1 MADIKIVLS
10 ADASK
15 VEKQLAKTLSSV
27 VTTFDKAGAKSKG
40 AADKSGE
47 SWKKSNEKAF
57 GSQARSMVMG
67 YMASIGGVAAA
78 VRMIGDAWRYTQ
90 ERQEGAARAARES
103 LNTGGALSQVTKTDQ
118 EFRMAS
124 AQARQ
129 IRTLGGAE
137 SMAEAN
143 QTVFSLRSA
152 GLTSEQ
158 DVLFAA
164 QAKGVFDPNSLAES
178 TGKLRSAFPAGE
190 VGSLKDVTSKGMAAA
205 APVSGVNVGGMLSVM
220 PIAAGAASRLGMTD
234 EELMAMIS
242 VATQRMGSPER
253 AATAVNRMLGATL
266 EAGAPKGAGMAN
278 ILFTMQQK
286 VKDMSFGERQTFL
299 GGIRGEKGFSALEM
313 GDFQPVMERQS
324 AIEEAQRTGAAG
336 QAIRRAR
343 SDPIFEA
350 ARLARAAEGSKEVA
364 SMEVESIARNKARA
378 IMDKSEARGLRRGDS
393 SFEIWG
399 RRAGQ
404 KFVRMLT
411 GDEGVI
417 DEWGDD
423 TVNMSF
429 AEKIMYYHARKTG
442 KGTSEQNAVNDGGNA
457 AEANSGPMVAGS
469 QTRKPVLVEFNNVGK
484 DPVIP
489 SWDPRYTGK

>member
-1 MADIKIVLS
+1 
-10 ADASK
+10 
-15 VEKQLAKTLSSV
+15 
-27 VTTFDKAGAKSKG
+27 
-40 AADKSGE
+40 
-47 SWKKSNEKAF
+47 
-57 GSQARSMVMG
+57 
-67 YMASIGGVAAA
+67 
-78 VRMIGDAWRYTQ
+78 
-90 ERQEGAARAARES
+90 
-103 LNTGGALSQVTKTDQ
+103 LSQVTKTDQ

-137 SMAEAN
+137 SMNEAN
-143 QTVFSLRSA
+143 QIMFNLASA

-164 QAKGVFDPNSLAES
+164 QSKGVFDPNSLAVS
-178 TGKLRSAFPAGE
+178 AGKLRSTMPGE
-190 VGSLKDVTSKGMAAA
+190 DVGSLRDITSKGMAAA
-205 APVSGVNVGGMLSVM
+205 APLVGTDVGEILSVL
-220 PIAAGAASRLGMTD
+220 PVAAGNAAKLGMTD
-234 EELMAMIS
+234 EELMAMVS
-242 VATQRMGSPER
+242 LAAQRMKSPE
-253 AATAVNRMLGATL
+253 LGATGVDRML
-266 EAGAPKGAGMAN
+266 AGALKAGAPKGAGMAN
-278 ILFTMQQK
+278 ILFTMQK
-286 VKDMSFGERQTFL
+286 HVEGMSFTDRQRFL
-299 GGIRGEKGFSALEM
+299 GDVRGEKAFSFLEANE
-313 GDFQPVMERQS
+313 FEPLFERQRS
-324 AIEEAQRTGAAG
+324 IEEAQASGAAG